1 MTSLLKSQTN
11 KIILVAF
18 IVFIIIF
25 AVPIIPISYQE
36 PYEVQVEVTKTNTV
50 TEHAF
55 TLGSVTLKSHDF
67 IMPSSQTV
75 NISWTSSKDVTM
87 FGVMKG
93 ETYDSL
99 KNALIMH
106 LGLPIVLA
114 LLSGGLLTPVLIASI
129 PPIIIATL
137 QSIASTEYYKMND
150 SSDITT
156 KNLDAGSYKL
166 VVVSFGSSGTLN
178 AKVTYD
184 YKVMETQTRYRTIR
198 KTITIWAYLTESY

>member
-1 MTSLLKSQTN
+1 MTLLLKSLRN
-11 KIILVAF
+11 KVILSIFIIFV
-18 IVFIIIF
+18 IIF
-25 AVPIIPISYQE
+25 AVPIIPISYHE

-50 TEHAF
+50 TEHTF
-55 TLGSVTLKSHDF
+55 TLGSVTLTSYDF

-87 FGVMKG
+87 FGVMKE
-93 ETYDSL
+93 ETYNSL
-99 KNALIMH
+99 KNALIMN

-137 QSIASTEYYKMND
+137 HSIASTEYYKMSD

-156 KNLDAGSYKL
+156 KNLDADSYKL

-184 YKVMETQTRYRTIR
+184 YKVMETQTKYRTIR
-198 KTITIWAYLTESY
+198 KTITPWAYLMESY